1 MINSAFLQKIG
12 LTKEQ
17 ISAIED
23 ARREENRFRRL
34 LIRSGVSVV
43 AVDPIIRGT
52 ELDEV
57 RGQKDDLLLEK
68 IKIEFSDFI
77 TNKYQK

>member
-34 LIRSGVSVV
+34 LIRAGVSVV